1 MGNII
6 KTDGSEEEGAKMQ
19 DMTLQRLLHRVDECP
34 NGRYIYVFFK
44 HKGHDTLSVDMCRFP
59 TGDVIVGDIDYGKEN
74 AMPVAL
80 CYATDLMKALGYNI
94 SFAEHAKSYTWASYK
109 GEEVI

>member
-1 MGNII
+1 MGKII
-6 KTDGSEEEGAKMQ
+6 KTDGSEEEGAMIQ
-19 DMTLQRLLHRVDECP
+19 DMTLRHLLHRVDECP
-34 NGRYIYVFFK
+34 KGRYVYVFFK
-44 HKGHDTLSVDMCRFP
+44 HKGHDTLTVDMYRFP

-74 AMPVAL
+74 AMPVAW

>member
-1 MGNII
+1 MI
-6 KTDGSEEEGAKMQ
+6 Q
-19 DMTLQRLLHRVDECP
+19 DMTLRHLLHRVDECP
-34 NGRYIYVFFK
+34 KGRYVYVFFK
-44 HKGHDTLSVDMCRFP
+44 HKGHDTLTVDMYRFP

-74 AMPVAL
+74 AMPVAW

>member
-1 MGNII
+1 MGKII

-34 NGRYIYVFFK
+34 KGRYIYVFFK
-44 HKGHDTLSVDMCRFP
+44 HKGHDTLSVDMYRFP

-74 AMPVAL
+74 AMPVAW

-94 SFAEHAKSYTWASYK
+94 SFVEHAKSYTWASYK

>member
-1 MGNII
+1 MGKII
-6 KTDGSEEEGAKMQ
+6 KTDGSEEEVAMIQ
-19 DMTLQRLLHRVDECP
+19 DMTLRHLLHRVDECP
-34 NGRYIYVFFK
+34 KGRYVYVFFK
-44 HKGHDTLSVDMCRFP
+44 HKGHDTLSVDMYRFP

-74 AMPVAL
+74 AMPVAW